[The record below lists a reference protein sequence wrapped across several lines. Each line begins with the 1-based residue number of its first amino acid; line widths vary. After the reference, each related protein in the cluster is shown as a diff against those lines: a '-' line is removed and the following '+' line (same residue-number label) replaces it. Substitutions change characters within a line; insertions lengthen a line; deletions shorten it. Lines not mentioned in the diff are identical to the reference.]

1 MAFDNKAFTLELLA
15 ESVFYDEDYGLFSN
29 VILIDRAQNR
39 EAYYAY
45 YDPEKDEFVIE
56 VATAWE
62 KMEEE
67 EYDIASAGEEHSRYA
82 DAEALS
88 AKLFELADSGNL
100 LPRVMIIFEDE
111 EE

>member
-1 MAFDNKAFTLELLA
+1 MAFDPKTFTLELLA

-29 VILIDRAQNR
+29 VILIDKSKLR

-45 YDPEKDEFVIE
+45 YDPENDNFVIE

-67 EYDIASAGEEHSRYA
+67 EYEIATAGDEHSRYES
-82 DAEALS
+82 AEAL
-88 AKLFELADSGNL
+88 ADKLYSLAESEDL
-100 LPRVMIIFEDE
+100 EPRVMIIFEDE